1 MTTAP
6 DLVAH
11 EHGLGCVCGPVAI
24 PIAPGDGSQP
34 FHLTGHRR
42 LDGLPSV
49 AHREDAP
56 VVRSAPR
63 LVSYRDGRR
72 WLVVAIFT
80 VAFLLGLAF
89 M

>member
-1 MTTAP
+1 MTP

-24 PIAPGDGSQP
+24 PIVPGDGSP
-34 FHLTGHRR
+34 RFHLTGHRR
-42 LDGLPSV
+42 LDGLPTV

-56 VVRSAPR
+56 AVRPAPR
-63 LVSYRDGRR
+63 LVSYADSQR
-72 WLVVAIFT
+72 WLVVAIFAM
-80 VAFLLGLAF
+80 AFLLGLAF